1 MFAVWRVLTA
11 TTGMYRTVFCSQD
24 RALVQAMLD
33 CASVIVGC
41 ARAILSCARTMLG
54 CVRTMI
60 SCARAMLGCAWAILV
75 TVVVELVVT

>member
-41 ARAILSCARTMLG
+41 ARAILSCARAMLG
-54 CVRTMI
+54 C
-60 SCARAMLGCAWAILV
+60 SRAMLGCAWAILV